1 MDEKAAIQS
10 KLTEWGQDTADW
22 ATAYHRAAQSALAWN
37 GRLVVVGI
45 VGAAILTAIGGS
57 TTGISGSTSAP
68 IVTVLGVVAA
78 FFGVITAAANGLQK
92 TNLASPEQA
101 KQYHNAAVNYGA
113 VVRDIDGVLTTD
125 PTDTGVTVDELRNQR
140 DAIKTQL
147 KTVDAQ
153 APELPR
159 RFRKLATSP
168 SSAADRQ

>member
-10 KLTEWGQDTADW
+10 KLADWRQDTADW
-22 ATAYHRAAQSALAWN
+22 TTAYHRAAQSALAWN
-37 GRLVVVGI
+37 GRLVVLSVF
-45 VGAAILTAIGGS
+45 GAAVLTAIGGS
-57 TTGISGSTSAP
+57 TTGVSGSTPTST
-68 IVTVLGVVAA
+68 ITVLGVVAA
-78 FFGVITAAANGLQK
+78 MVGIITAAVSSLQK
-92 TNLASPEQA
+92 TTLASPEQV
-101 KQYHNAAVNYGA
+101 KEYHNAAVNYGA
-113 VVRDIDGVLTTD
+113 VVRDIDSVLTTD
-125 PTDTGVTVDELRNQR
+125 PTDTGVTVEELRNQR